1 MERAVWRGRTLLGL
15 VAYSLCLVGIA
26 YACAAT
32 ERGVSLPWVVFFAP
46 FSGVSRLVG
55 WDRSAPVVITMF
67 VGAAALWPALWLCVR
82 VSPGAHQKVVGEA
95 LLLIHYVSAA
105 GLALVTPPHEREL
118 LGRPPLLSLAWLA
131 AIVYA
136 TGQIFIWRQL
146 LQQVPRGADTREVH
160 LGAG

>member
-95 LLLIHYVSAA
+95 MSVSSSGGHRCFRWP
-105 GLALVTPPHEREL
+105 GLPRSFTPLARSSSGDSYYSRCRAVRTQERCISGPDDE
-118 LGRPPLLSLAWLA
+118 GMPGGMQSDKGVSRP
-131 AIVYA
+131 
-136 TGQIFIWRQL
+136 
-146 LQQVPRGADTREVH
+146 
-160 LGAG
+160 